1 MLDKECLGGL
11 PTVRGTRTAS
21 RTRFPGDTMQQI
33 RRSGILLHPTSLPGS
48 GGIGSFGAEARKF
61 IDFLETSGQSFW
73 QVLPL
78 GYTSY
83 GNSPYMCYSAFAG
96 NPLLIDLEGLVAE
109 GDLKA
114 NVLRDDLPAE
124 RVDFQQVITFKQGA
138 LRVAAACFFADGR
151 SARMEEFWG
160 FCDRTPWL
168 HDFAL
173 FMALKEQ
180 YAGLAWCDWPE
191 AIVCRDPAALQS
203 ASEELG
209 SRIGEHKY
217 QQWQFFRQWHQVR
230 EYAGQRGVGI
240 FGDIPIFVAY
250 DSADVWANPHLF
262 LLDKAGC
269 PTVVAG
275 VPPDYFSKT
284 GQLWGNPLYN
294 WEVMAQEGY
303 CWWLDRVRASLDLY
317 DLIRID
323 HFRGFSAYWEVPYGE
338 KTAINGRWVPGPGEA
353 FFSSLAEALGNLPI
367 VAEDLGVITPDV
379 EALRERFSF
388 PGMKILQFA
397 FGSGSDNPYL
407 PHNHERN
414 SVVYTGT
421 HDNDTTLG
429 WFTALSAQEKKQVL
443 NYLDRPAES
452 IVWDLIRTTLAS
464 VADTCILPLQDL
476 LELPGDSRM
485 NLPGSAGGNWSWR
498 FGKGM
503 LTGKLAKRLRGLTEI
518 YGRLQNL

>member
-1 MLDKECLGGL
+1 MQR
-11 PTVRGTRTAS
+11 VRK
-21 RTRFPGDTMQQI
+21 
-33 RRSGILLHPTSLPGS
+33 SGILLHPTSLPGP
-48 GGIGSFGAEARKF
+48 GGIGSLGFEARNF
-61 IDFLETSGQSFW
+61 IDFLQGSGQSLW

-96 NPLLIDLEGLVAE
+96 NPLLIDLEYLVAE
-109 GDLKA
+109 GDLNA
-114 NVLRDDLPAE
+114 HDLRRDFPAE
-124 RVDFQQVITFKQGA
+124 RVEYPRVMEFKQAA
-138 LRVAAACFFADGR
+138 LQKAAVSFFSGGR
-151 SARMEEFWG
+151 STRMEEFWH
-160 FCDRTPWL
+160 FCDTTPWL

-180 YAGLAWCDWPE
+180 FPGAAWCDWPE
-191 AIVCRDPAALQS
+191 AIVSRDPAALAA
-203 ASEELG
+203 ASVDFG

-217 QQWQFFRQWHQVR
+217 QQWQFFRQWQQLR
-230 EYAGQRGVGI
+230 EYATQRGVGI

-250 DSADVWANPHLF
+250 DSVDVWANRHLF
-262 LLDKAGC
+262 LLDTAGR

-294 WEVMAQEGY
+294 WDAMSRSGY
-303 CWWLDRVRASLDLY
+303 AWWLDRVRASLGLY

-323 HFRGFSAYWEVPYGE
+323 HFRGFAACWEVPYGE
-338 KTAINGRWVPGPGEA
+338 KTASNGRWMPGPGEA
-353 FFSSLAEALGNLPI
+353 LFSALAAALGDLPI

-379 EALRERFSF
+379 EALRDEFSF

-397 FGSGSDNPYL
+397 FGSGPDNPYL
-407 PHNHERN
+407 PHNHVRN

-429 WFTALSAQEKKQVL
+429 WFAALSARDKKQVL
-443 NYLDRPAES
+443 HYLDRSGEG
-452 IVWDLIRTTLAS
+452 IVRDLVRTALAS

-485 NLPGSAGGNWSWR
+485 NLPGIAGGNWSWR
-498 FGKGM
+498 FAKGA
-503 LTGKLAKRLRGLTEI
+503 LTAKLSKRLLELTET
-518 YGRLQNL
+518 YGRIRKR